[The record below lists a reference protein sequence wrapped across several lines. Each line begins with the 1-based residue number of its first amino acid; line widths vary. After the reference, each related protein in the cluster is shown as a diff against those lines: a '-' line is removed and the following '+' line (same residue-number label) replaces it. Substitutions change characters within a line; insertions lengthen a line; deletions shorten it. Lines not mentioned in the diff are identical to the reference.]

1 MITRVP
7 TIDQSDMDFVYGDS
21 DPDQSPRSPLA
32 EVTAEDETQPPAP
45 RPSSS
50 RGLKRSARVCSVE
63 TAEDGDEEDCKVP
76 PWKNRKKR
84 LNWLSNSSKSPICIV
99 KVFTIFDTKRAFSTQ
114 QVHLKLVH
122 ARNKQGWGGGSQYR
136 EIPRNFVDSSTAG
149 PADRDRGG
157 VLAAAAGGDGAQ
169 HEGRDR
175 GPGPARLR
183 QPRVPLRLAQTL
195 NKAQPV
201 SFSGQKTASVPI
213 YCNNVP
219 PPMTN
224 TKCG

>member
-76 PWKNRKKR
+76 PSLKENKIDYLTP
-84 LNWLSNSSKSPICIV
+84 LNPPFALTKLISDGFKDLWLVTKPPFGGQAFPILI
-99 KVFTIFDTKRAFSTQ
+99 DTQ
-114 QVHLKLVH
+114 Q
-122 ARNKQGWGGGSQYR
+122 ARIGGG
-136 EIPRNFVDSSTAG
+136 
-149 PADRDRGG
+149 
-157 VLAAAAGGDGAQ
+157 L
-169 HEGRDR
+169 
-175 GPGPARLR
+175 
-183 QPRVPLRLAQTL
+183 
-195 NKAQPV
+195 
-201 SFSGQKTASVPI
+201 PI
-213 YCNNVP
+213 L
-219 PPMTN
+219 
-224 TKCG
+224 